1 MHNVLLGLQ
10 SSQTADVEALSGI
23 PIPSFPRSRRL
34 IVPEQRADI
43 VNGIAATYVPFFNLT
58 PFKQITMGL
67 SVLWR
72 LVDWGLRARRSTHR
86 VVFSFNISVPP
97 LIFTLVAARLIR
109 ATVMVYI
116 CDVNRPG
123 ETVPNNL
130 LYRMDARLETSLLK
144 YVDGWIVITDRIATD
159 YAPGRRYLRMDGG
172 VSRSLIDETGL
183 FLAARRPS
191 KSHFTIVVT
200 GYLSPYNG
208 FSEILQAFAQLEGS
222 QYRLI
227 VAGHG
232 DLEGKMAAA
241 AASDPRITFKGYL
254 EYKDLLALHAAAD
267 VLVSMRVTS
276 TVNTTYAFP
285 SKTFEYLLSGVPV
298 ITTATGHMKTEYGP
312 YCFILDDESPE
323 ALAGLLRRIE
333 RLGPAERSRIGL
345 AARQY
350 MIEHKTWEMQHKR
363 IADYVRSTAGVHD

>member
-1 MHNVLLGLQ
+1 
-10 SSQTADVEALSGI
+10 
-23 PIPSFPRSRRL
+23 
-34 IVPEQRADI
+34 
-43 VNGIAATYVPFFNLT
+43 
-58 PFKQITMGL
+58 
-67 SVLWR
+67 
-72 LVDWGLRARRSTHR
+72 
-86 VVFSFNISVPP
+86 
-97 LIFTLVAARLIR
+97 
-109 ATVMVYI
+109 
-116 CDVNRPG
+116 VNRPG